1 MQHLGPFLL
10 LFLLSFPVSSF
21 ILNLCTVLARHQ
33 NLLLYLSVH
42 SLLMNA
48 SLDQIIGI
56 DEECLIYAVRQVIY
70 KFMCELLWP

>member
-56 DEECLIYAVRQVIY
+56 DEECLIHAVRQVVY
-70 KFMCELLWP
+70 KFMCELLRP